1 MSRQDRYILTELI
14 PPFLFGMGAF
24 LVMLIGVSGLYE
36 MLKLIFRMG
45 FPAIAAFK
53 IFALRL
59 PGTLTLTLPMAMMF
73 GSLMSMARLSG
84 DGELTA
90 LRAGGASLLRIG
102 VPVIIAGLVVSAS
115 SLCINELLVPPF
127 NDTAFEIA
135 KRAHETVAGKGDMLF
150 EVRDSEGRLER
161 ILYGR
166 SFDAATSTVSDATI
180 MDFTRGDRPQIFFA
194 AQVRWQGDHWVLEKG
209 EHTWWKGDRPM
220 RVIADRME
228 VSVGGSPDQLRL
240 LHKRPEQMSLTELSE
255 RSHELLAQGDVHGA
269 GRLAQRAQIRLAMP
283 WSSLGFAMLGLPL
296 GIRKTR
302 SSRGIGM
309 GMSLVVIFG
318 YYAIMH
324 TLSIVGEHSAANHT
338 VLAWGPN
345 VLLYLAGI
353 GLLLR
358 GSR

>member
-1 MSRQDRYILTELI
+1 MSRQDRYILTELL

-24 LVMLIGVSGLYE
+24 LVMLVGVSGLYE
-36 MLKLIFRMG
+36 MLKMIFRQG
-45 FPAIAAFK
+45 FPLIAALK

-59 PGTLTLTLPMAMMF
+59 PGTVTLTLPMAMMF

-90 LRAGGASLLRIG
+90 LRAGGASLVRIG
-102 VPVIIAGLVVSAS
+102 VPVIIVGLVVSAS
-115 SLCINELLVPPF
+115 SLCVNELVVPSF
-127 NDTAFEIA
+127 NDAAFEIA
-135 KRAHETVAGKGDMLF
+135 KRAHETVVGQGDMLF
-150 EVRDSEGRLER
+150 EVRDSDGRLER

-166 SFDAATSTVSDATI
+166 RFDAAASTVSDATI
-180 MDFTRGDRPQIFFA
+180 MDFTRGDRPQVFFA
-194 AQVRWQGDHWVLEKG
+194 AQVKWQGDHWVLEKG
-209 EHTWWKGDRPM
+209 EHTWWKGDRQM
-220 RVIADRME
+220 RVIANRME

-240 LHKRPEQMSLTELSE
+240 MHKRPEQMSLTELSE
-255 RSHELLAQGDVHGA
+255 RSRELLAQGDVHGA
-269 GRLAQRAQIRLAMP
+269 GRLAQHAQIRLAMP

-296 GIRKTR
+296 GIRRTR

-309 GMSLVVIFG
+309 GLSLVVIFA
-318 YYAIMH
+318 YYAIIH
-324 TLSIVGEHSAANHT
+324 TLSVIGEHSTANHT